1 MSNHTGGDKG
11 KKMAIKGAEGVQA
24 REDQSSYPEELEQR
38 HGQTETQ
45 LEYSSTTL
53 SSSSITPSRG
63 IQKSPESPLQGRD
76 SEGTRYSQ
84 KPIPLTHDEALLFNH
99 FIAQLGRWLD
109 CTDASR
115 NFMLRVPEKARHSPI
130 LCHAVLCFAGRHRRE
145 DKTSEA
151 AYQRCITLL
160 IARLSE
166 DPVSYDD
173 MLLSAV
179 MILHFADQLD
189 GELSTSLSARTPT
202 SNAL

>member
-1 MSNHTGGDKG
+1 MSSHTGGDKG

-24 REDQSSYPEELEQR
+24 MEDQSSYPKGLEHR
-38 HGQTETQ
+38 HNQTETE

-53 SSSSITPSRG
+53 SSTSVTPSRG
-63 IQKSPESPLQGRD
+63 IRKSPKSPLQSRE
-76 SEGTRYSQ
+76 SKSTRYSQ
-84 KPIPLTHDEALLFNH
+84 KPIALTHDEALLFNH

-145 DKTSEA
+145 DKTSET

-160 IARLSE
+160 IARLNE

-179 MILHFADQLD
+179 MILHFADQLN
-189 GELSTSLSARTPT
+189 GGLSTSPSA
-202 SNAL
+202 